1 MAVVGIGVDAVE
13 IERMAAALARTPALL
28 ERLFTDRERADCRLR
43 DGGWRVGGLAARFAA
58 KEAVAKALGSGVRG
72 FSFCD
77 IEVCRQVGGRPVV
90 VLHRGAADHAARLG
104 VSRIHV
110 SLSTSL
116 RLAVAN
122 VLLESTGDA

>member
-1 MAVVGIGVDAVE
+1 M
-13 IERMAAALARTPALL
+13 
-28 ERLFTDRERADCRLR
+28 
-43 DGGWRVGGLAARFAA
+43 
-58 KEAVAKALGSGVRG
+58 AKALGTGVRG

-90 VLHRGAADHAARLG
+90 VLHGGATACAARLG

-116 RLAVAN
+116 RTAVAN
-122 VLLESTGDA
+122 ALLESTGER